1 MTLTS
6 GRGKKTSSQLSL
18 HPLRF
23 CAGTG
28 TAASG
33 FNQSEKLQV
42 TGRELPLS
50 AGGANV
56 CEVGAESGVEA
67 REEEKA
73 RDGGWRMKE
82 RVAASLFTQSMVRE
96 LGEGPGCPA
105 LQTRGRLQRGRQRSV
120 QTRSRQRG
128 EAWALGGCFCM
139 QIWSR
144 GPVIKRSIWSDRRFP
159 KM

>member
-6 GRGKKTSSQLSL
+6 GRGKKKTSSQLSL

-56 CEVGAESGVEA
+56 CEVGAGSGVEA
-67 REEEKA
+67 RRK
-73 RDGGWRMKE
+73 RRRQGMW
-82 RVAASLFTQSMVRE
+82 
-96 LGEGPGCPA
+96 
-105 LQTRGRLQRGRQRSV
+105 RGRVENERKG
-120 QTRSRQRG
+120 SRIP
-128 EAWALGGCFCM
+128 FH
-139 QIWSR
+139 
-144 GPVIKRSIWSDRRFP
+144 PVDRARAG
-159 KM
+159 